1 MDKSTSGYYKHL
13 RSKPSKTKV
22 RREKTKKAIVKI
34 YNDSHQIY
42 GSPKI
47 AVILHKHG
55 IQGCQ
60 KYVYSIMKEANIK
73 PKYLKHKI
81 KTTISKGN
89 DRKLHNLLK
98 RQFNPKDPDSVWCTD
113 IMVLCQV

>member
-1 MDKSTSGYYKHL
+1 M
-13 RSKPSKTKV
+13 
-22 RREKTKKAIVKI
+22 VKI
-34 YNDSHQIY
+34 YNDSHQLY

-47 AVILHKHG
+47 TEILHKHG

-98 RQFNPKDPDSVWCTD
+98 RQFNPKDLEHV
-113 IMVLCQV
+113 

>member
-1 MDKSTSGYYKHL
+1 MDKSTSGYYKYL

-55 IQGCQ
+55 IKGCQ

-98 RQFNPKDPDSVWCTD
+98 RQFNPKD
-113 IMVLCQV
+113 

>member
-1 MDKSTSGYYKHL
+1 MTWY
-13 RSKPSKTKV
+13 
-22 RREKTKKAIVKI
+22 
-34 YNDSHQIY
+34 Q
-42 GSPKI
+42 
-47 AVILHKHG
+47 
-55 IQGCQ
+55 
-60 KYVYSIMKEANIK
+60 ANIK

-113 IMVLCQV
+113 ITYIWTEEGFVYLTSVMDLYSRKIVGWVM